1 MRVLL
6 DECVP
11 RKLGRSLPGHECRTV
26 PQEGFSGTKNGELLE
41 LAEKS
46 GFQVF
51 LTIDR
56 GLEHQQK
63 LQGRNITVIL
73 VRTKS
78 GRLAELLPKAPEILK
93 AISSARPGSLIKI
106 G

>member
-1 MRVLL
+1 
-6 DECVP
+6 
-11 RKLGRSLPGHECRTV
+11 
-26 PQEGFSGTKNGELLE
+26 
-41 LAEKS
+41 
-46 GFQVF
+46 